1 MAWEWVSPVAIVTAG
16 AMGVFFTWLSGQQ
29 ARNHAERISNAQ
41 LANERQLA
49 KEAREQERLEN
60 AYIQLLHTAE
70 LVGQWAESVLL
81 MWDTD
86 PPQPERP
93 LPPLEEQV
101 QTQALVAAFGSEA
114 VRKYTRG
121 WLTVVRAMQRT
132 VQRIQCEEADPTR
145 RSGENPR
152 ILLEKLRE
160 QERETREALEERVAI
175 ELGHRRQAEG
185 MMKPGAFTVPGRRP
199 LVLGQIL
206 IEPAPTAARWH
217 GRRIAFRCGGTRPAD
232 R

>member
-1 MAWEWVSPVAIVTAG
+1 MMGSPRGTASIIGLMAWEWVSPVAIVTAG

-29 ARNHAERISNAQ
+29 GRNQAERISNAQ
-41 LANERQLA
+41 LTNDRQLA

-70 LVGQWAESVLL
+70 LVGQWAESVLPK
-81 MWDTD
+81 WDTD

-121 WLTVVRAMQRT
+121 WLTVVRAMQT
-132 VQRIQCEEADPTR
+132 AVQRIQCEEADPTR
-145 RSGENPR
+145 RSEENPR
-152 ILLEKLRE
+152 VLLEKLRE
-160 QERETREALEERVAI
+160 QEREARGALEERVAI
-175 ELGHRRQAEG
+175 ELGHRA
-185 MMKPGAFTVPGRRP
+185 KPK
-199 LVLGQIL
+199 
-206 IEPAPTAARWH
+206 E
-217 GRRIAFRCGGTRPAD
+217 
-232 R
+232 